1 MGEETGR
8 GTAEEQEVDGLRH
21 RPQVN
26 QRRDEPVPGSSHHS
40 GTQPADETDPAGAAG
55 TDSAATAGTDPAARG
70 EQRSA
75 ARAQDEA
82 AGPGGEAARPGDEAG
97 APGGEAA
104 RPGGEAGAPGGEAA
118 GPGDEAAGPDDEAAG
133 PGKAVRDM
141 MGGPPPQGDVP
152 DAPAAQIAATDEERE
167 GTSVAF
173 VANAVPGKPDGEVDT
188 RGGYTGS

>member
-82 AGPGGEAARPGDEAG
+82 AGPG
-97 APGGEAA
+97 
-104 RPGGEAGAPGGEAA
+104 
-118 GPGDEAAGPDDEAAG
+118 DEAAGPDDEAAG